1 MQSHTFTMA
10 FFILLL
16 CLCRG
21 NSVILADEMG
31 LGKTIQAVSFLSC
44 LHHGHGLFG
53 PFLLVVPLSTLP
65 TWQREFSRWTPQ
77 LNMVVYIG
85 DVNSRELVR
94 FDYCVYD
101 NLHRLM

>member
-1 MQSHTFTMA
+1 MKYGQRSCCVQIA
-10 FFILLL
+10 FLDWFCI
-16 CLCRG
+16 CRG

-44 LHHGHGLFG
+44 LHHGHGLYG

-65 TWQREFSRWTPQ
+65 TWQMEFDRWAPQ
-77 LNMVVYIG
+77 LNVVVYVG

-94 FDYCVYD
+94 LVY
-101 NLHRLM
+101 